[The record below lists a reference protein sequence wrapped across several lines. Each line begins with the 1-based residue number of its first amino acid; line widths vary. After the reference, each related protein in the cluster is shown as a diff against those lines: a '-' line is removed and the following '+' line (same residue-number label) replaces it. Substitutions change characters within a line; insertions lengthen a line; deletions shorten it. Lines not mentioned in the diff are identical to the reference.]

1 MASSPQQRASNRYLL
16 PSEHQVVSV
25 RRHWV
30 VLLLPLAAGLLALFA
45 AGWISGS
52 LSGTSGPID
61 NVVWLLAL
69 AVVVWFGWRL
79 LEWWENRFIVTD
91 KRILLLSGF
100 LTHRIGMMPLR
111 KVTDMTYE
119 RPLIGRLFGFGTFV
133 MESAGQDQ
141 ALHRVDYLPHPDM
154 LYREVSTLLFGRKT
168 ERAAALLTEDDD
180 H

>member
-1 MASSPQQRASNRYLL
+1 MASSPQQRATNRYLL
-16 PSEHQVVSV
+16 PSEKQVVSV

-30 VLLLPLAAGLLALFA
+30 VLLAPLLGVLVALFV

-52 LSGTSGPID
+52 LSGTDGPID

-69 AVVVWFGWRL
+69 LVVLWFGWRL

-100 LTHRIGMMPLR
+100 LTHRVGMMPLR

-119 RPLIGRLFGFGTFV
+119 RPLVGRVFGYGTFV

-141 ALHRVDYLPHPDM
+141 ALHRVDFLPHPDM
-154 LYREVSTLLFGRKT
+154 LYRQVSTLLFGRKSAQ
-168 ERAAALLTEDDD
+168 AAALQGEDED